1 LQQIDLLIRKA
12 LVVGMLPWLYAT
24 RIYPTY
30 SSSDAKYLILLKMGN
45 FWERELLNGN
55 IEVSSAP
62 CLTQEE
68 VTDSHRTTIIKQP
81 L

>member
-1 LQQIDLLIRKA
+1 
-12 LVVGMLPWLYAT
+12 
-24 RIYPTY
+24 
-30 SSSDAKYLILLKMGN
+30 MGN

-55 IEVSSAP
+55 IEISSTP